1 MALIPTRLLIL
12 QRLQTLLS
20 GITDIGLGT
29 PVDLTNSVY
38 RGRILLGAEVKP
50 LPVLSLLEAARPDQA
65 ASMHGDEKDMRGEGW
80 TILVQGMIDDDPIHP
95 TDRAYYLQAAVEKRL
110 SLITEVNGFGQPV
123 DPAVH
128 YLGRLIT
135 DFEIGPPVVRPPED
149 KVSATGFFFQPV
161 RLGIAGRIGE
171 PYTTV

>member
-65 ASMHGDEKDMRGEGW
+65 ADLRGEWKDWRSEGW
-80 TILVQGMIDDDPIHP
+80 TILVQGMIDDDPINP

-110 SLITEVNGFGQPV
+110 ALITADNAFGQPA
-123 DPAVH
+123 DPAVFH
-128 YLGRLIT
+128 LGGLIN
-135 DFEIGPPVVRPPED
+135 EIEVGPPVVRPPED

>member
-1 MALIPTRLLIL
+1 MSLIPTRLLIL
-12 QRLQTLLS
+12 QRLQALLS

-29 PVDLTNSVY
+29 PVDLSNSVY
-38 RGRILLGAEVKP
+38 RGRILLGVETRTFP
-50 LPVLSLLEAARPDQA
+50 ILSLLEAARPDQA
-65 ASMHGDEKDMRGEGW
+65 VDFHGDWDDWRSEGW
-80 TILVQGMIDDDPIHP
+80 TVLIQGMIDDDPIHP

-110 SLITEVNGFGQPV
+110 SLITADNQFGQPV
-123 DPAVH
+123 DPAVFN
-128 YLGRLIT
+128 LGGLINRI
-135 DFEIGPPVVRPPED
+135 EVGPPVVRPPED